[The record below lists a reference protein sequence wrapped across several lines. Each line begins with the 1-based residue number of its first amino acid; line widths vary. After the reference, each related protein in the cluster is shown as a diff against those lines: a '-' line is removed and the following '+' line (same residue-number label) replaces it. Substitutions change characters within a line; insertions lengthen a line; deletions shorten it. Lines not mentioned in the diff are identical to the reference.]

1 MIHFTRVVAKDAFSY
16 STLDF
21 EFKTGLTSISGLNG
35 SSKSSI
41 FMALQIGLFNKC
53 SKGGKID
60 AVSNLITG
68 LPFEITT
75 YFTKESDHYVVCNS
89 RKEGKITISRNGVD
103 ISMKRI
109 PENLCLIA
117 EILGTDY
124 TTFVDLTYQSKDSSL
139 NLLETSTD
147 KARKEFISRILKL
160 DEIDAEQTRLK
171 EKQKDL
177 EGKNGRITLL
187 NSQIQTLEASLGSL
201 VLEEG
206 EYALSQLEEEFLAK
220 NEKVQELNIEVIRL
234 ANEVEKIDAEVAG
247 WLAEQTLRE
256 QLTALQADV
265 DDTYVGDTASTQLQA
280 MQAAEELSKCNSGIE
295 AVQGKLTLLEKYV
308 VLQRKVDVADCAL
321 AVLPQPEMSYE
332 ECKTQ
337 KEKISNA
344 WKARQGKIDV
354 ALVELEKFEAALA
367 KGQCP
372 TCGGHADV
380 SAQIKTL
387 REGIQLDTEFVT
399 KCTTSYEK
407 YKERI
412 AQWEAINRET
422 YLLEKLKAEASGAP
436 DGDIDEVKE
445 ELDSLFTLQT
455 TLIHKDTATRLA
467 LTSANTQDKLK
478 LQILETKAK
487 IVRGEQ
493 CLYKDNYIAM
503 TTANRTKAEAELC
516 SLQADIVRIGKEL
529 VRLKDHNAKVR
540 ATHELNRQITLNNQK
555 ITLQVDQ
562 FRKDLEECENK
573 LELLKAWQGI
583 LGSKGYR
590 VARIK
595 KFISSLN
602 GLMVKYTKM
611 LSGGRI
617 KCKFFINEVGEVEY
631 KITDDAKEM
640 EFDLWSNGEK
650 YRIIVICR
658 FAVLE
663 LLESM
668 GSMSFNV
675 LALDEVFSGLDQ
687 EGKEGL
693 FVVLPY
699 LRAFN
704 KSILTIAHE
713 ELVLDLNYDYKVKAE
728 KLSDGTTEVK
738 YV

>member
-1 MIHFTRVVAKDAFSY
+1 MIQFIRIIAENTFSY
-16 STLDF
+16 RYLDF
-21 EFKTGLTSISGLNG
+21 DFRAGLSAIEGTNG

-41 FMALQIGLFNKC
+41 FMALTQGLFNRNMKGC
-53 SKGGKID
+53 RVEEVNNYITKLPYEITIIFSKG
-60 AVSNLITG
+60 
-68 LPFEITT
+68 
-75 YFTKESDHYVVCNS
+75 SDEYVVCNS
-89 RKEGKITISRNGVD
+89 RKLGKITILCNSKD
-103 ISMKRI
+103 ISLKRI
-109 PENLCLIA
+109 PENLLLIQ

-124 TTFVDLTYQSKDSSL
+124 STFVDLTYQAKESSL

-147 KARKEFISRILKL
+147 KGRKEFLARVLRL
-160 DEIDAEQTRLK
+160 DEIDAEQARLK

-206 EYALSQLEEEFLAK
+206 EYALSQLEEELLAK

-234 ANEVEKIDAEVAG
+234 ANEVEKIDIEVAG

-256 QLTALQADV
+256 QLTALQAGV

-295 AVQGKLTLLEKYV
+295 AVQAKLTLLEKYA

-321 AVLPQPEMSYE
+321 AALPLPEMSYE
-332 ECKTQ
+332 ECKIQ

-380 SAQIKTL
+380 SDQIKTL

-412 AQWEAINRET
+412 TQWEAINRET

-455 TLIHKDTATRLA
+455 TLTHKDTATRLA

-493 CLYKDNYIAM
+493 CLYKDNYITM
-503 TTANRTKAEAELC
+503 TTANRAKAEAELC
-516 SLQADIVRIGKEL
+516 SLQADTVRIGKEL

-602 GLMVKYTKM
+602 GLMVKYAQM
-611 LSGGRI
+611 ISGGRI
-617 KCKFFINEVGEVEY
+617 KCNFFITETGEIDFT
-631 KITDDAKEM
+631 ITDEAKSMAYE
-640 EFDLWSNGEK
+640 LWSGGEK
-650 YRIIVICR
+650 GRVKLVCL

-668 GSMSFNV
+668 GSLSFNV
-675 LALDEVFSGLDQ
+675 LALDEIFSALDT

-693 FVVLPY
+693 FNVLTY
-699 LRAFN
+699 LKGHSKA
-704 KSILTIAHE
+704 IYTIAHE
-713 ELVLDLNYDYKVKAE
+713 ELVLDLQYDYKVKAE